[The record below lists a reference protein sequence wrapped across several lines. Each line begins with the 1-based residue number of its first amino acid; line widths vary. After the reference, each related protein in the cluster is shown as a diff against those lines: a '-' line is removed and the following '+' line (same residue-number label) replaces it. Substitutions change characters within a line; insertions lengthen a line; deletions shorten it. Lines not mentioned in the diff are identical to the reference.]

1 MAFLHGG
8 TKKSTRRSKRP
19 LTNRVSQLCGRNS
32 RSRRSF
38 WEVLEDRRLL
48 AGDISWTN
56 LATDLHGSLASVQS
70 NLTTAIN
77 YAPVMPIVG
86 DQLAGNSAI
95 GQLVSA
101 NGDRVVDV
109 FQGLPGIV
117 SQQYPGSPPTTTQ
130 LVDLVKQ
137 QLVSV
142 AGDLTADHQI
152 TPSDV
157 VVTPN
162 VGGGSAWRFEL
173 LVHQDLTPAAAH
185 PQFKAALG
193 NYLTVDASGSGNL
206 NIDLNV
212 GIDYLLQF
220 TFDTANNTLALEPTS
235 LSGQFPGNSQLSNA
249 SLAVE
254 ITAAPSAGFSASGR
268 VAGLL
273 HITATDNGSH
283 LTGTFAATI
292 GSTGQVTGSLT
303 ATSHV
308 GLHLI
313 MDFGSGS
320 LPFNPQMTADFQY
333 DWMQQNP
340 VVLVSGMLPESF
352 GVLEDVKF
360 ESITLVG
367 SSLFGS
373 GGFVSNIVQKVQ
385 AFTKPIQPLIDFIS
399 FQVPGLSDL
408 GLDVSVKSFLEEANP
423 DSAAAIEA
431 TINAID
437 AINHINLSALTGDFV
452 LGTLELGGLDTL
464 RQLQD
469 PNWTAGASQLNTI
482 SLPGQLAPLDFPII
496 TDPAHSAVQLLL
508 GGDATLF
515 SFAQGF
521 SAEFNLPDIPLFGIP
536 PFLGFFLRPKAAFNL
551 SFSFGYDTAGLRAA
565 VSDADASHLQA
576 HILDGFYIDN
586 TKTHV
591 TDSNGNDY
599 DHYAT
604 SVNIIGELDLVARA
618 VILEVSGGLAAQ
630 VNLHVDP
637 NLNDGQQRVRLSAL
651 DQAISE
657 GQIPFAASGSIYVT
671 ADIAVVIP
679 TFWGNIVLAHV
690 NLGHLTIVDFGAD
703 GHPAPEDDGNTIFV
717 QKTDAARKVYVRMA
731 TLSTP
736 TADDP
741 RAFTKAILVEYPDLK
756 EYYPVAKY
764 THDANGVLLP
774 PEHIRDYNLIATKQA
789 YHVVIDADLQAHYVP
804 YDETGD
810 QTIIVEDLTWDGQ
823 LAPVDAVLIGGAGN
837 DTLEY
842 QGAGKAVLIGAGGDD
857 ILQST
862 NPNAASVAEF
872 GDRIAA
878 NQTGYYA
885 SGWPTEVQNRIDAQ
899 IEADG
904 QPPIVHVA
912 GAPGDF
918 MSGAGPHVVLA
929 GGSGANL
936 LEGGTSTTFLGGSG
950 INEYKV
956 SLKLSANNPTE
967 GHILVGQ
974 SAHNTVIFER
984 TDVPNNDD
992 DSVVLRALGGNL
1004 HVTGKE
1010 TDLVVDHTDT
1020 VSFNLNGGTLDIGDL
1035 SSLGT
1040 VHLLA
1045 NLLPSRT
1052 TVTHV
1057 LMDTP
1062 LTPQAYPIFLFENS
1076 FAQLDSDG
1084 NVIFDE
1090 HGNFALYYDLDV
1102 LQGGSNY
1109 QPGANLEMVGLAPS
1123 DDLQLK
1129 LHGGQVD
1136 VGNLDGTR
1144 IGRIVIDGTARAA
1157 NSSFVDDIQIQLHN
1171 GNDSMFPDVGGSTTV
1186 LMADAMP
1193 PYRVQILGN
1202 QSQDI
1207 TRFTQE
1213 IVTGSGVN
1221 PVEGKL
1227 LTIDA
1232 SQLSGQLDVN
1242 SFENVLLTAVNP
1254 HLDVSIE
1261 GSTNF
1266 PTSGE
1271 ATQVTIGNGLLG
1283 NIQSL
1288 VHVSSAEL
1296 TIDNR
1301 NAQGAPSF
1309 LNAYSGSSRLILTDT
1324 AFSGWPGPFS
1334 VVHAPMLTYDNLR
1347 GPLTVYMGQ
1356 EDEISLDGTPL
1367 GITRIA
1373 INSNWFSYRDE
1384 VYSANW
1390 SVPLDVSGDFSIYL
1404 GQRLNP
1410 LTGVV
1415 ERIQHLG
1422 GLAIP
1427 VTYYAAGLPAVDVV
1441 LDGELDPPDA
1451 SYILDG
1457 DTNLHIVN
1465 QEIGLSVII
1474 NGFRSQD
1481 QLHVLMP
1488 GGTVQA
1494 DLTETG
1500 PGTISID
1507 GSARLAGTNA
1517 AAADNIVV
1525 ASRGANITLDPSGA
1539 NNSVLQAFNTLY
1551 VLGSMPQ
1558 DNLTLNVPTQTNVT
1572 NTVTIDASQLQG
1584 TLHVNSVNPLPQMLS
1599 PFGLTTVNLSAVNP
1613 LLAVFIVGTGPFS
1626 GGSTYAAA
1634 QTTARIGAGRLARIE
1649 GNVTV
1654 GKVVLTMD
1662 DSAATVPSDMTITA
1676 TDASGWITTD
1686 PVSAPRLSYSNL
1698 YRDLTINAGGGDR
1711 FELDHTPQAIDGI
1724 VLNNA
1729 TTGTQDQIYSTNWTA
1744 PIIANGNWSIY
1755 LGSFL
1760 HSDGSVDRVK
1770 TLAGLA
1776 IPVTLNFSGS
1786 PTGHVVLDGDAD
1798 PAGAQYVIDGSS
1810 NLHIVNQTFGLNVTI
1825 NGFRAQDEAYIY
1837 LPGGTVA
1844 ADLRHTGSGILY
1856 LDGKSRLAGNHP
1868 TAPNSI
1874 SAQVRAGDISLDPV
1888 NTNDSVLHAFNT
1900 LFVLGS
1906 MPQDGLQVTA
1916 STSFQIAPS
1925 FQGTP
1930 RTAVGVFTG
1939 YFGSYNVVNQPADF
1953 YTVLSWPFQSIVNTD
1968 SNDPPIL
1975 VGVPPAGVN
1984 YTDTT
1989 LLYRYSGPDP
1999 QGLPDALVPVRIYPL
2014 ASNPVTIDD
2023 NANFDASQLRGAFS
2037 FQTAQPDY
2045 AAAETLVSGFGAR
2058 SALPVETFGQTSV
2071 VLSKVNP
2078 QLSVTITGTTP
2089 ITNADYNNLNASLSF
2104 GGGSV
2109 IHYAGTQV
2117 TVGRGVLANV
2127 QGDVAVHQ
2135 AWLEEV
2141 NDRQGTAANNL
2152 TLTSGALTGWTT
2164 PAGTHPTLT
2173 FDSLQGGLAV
2183 SGSPV
2188 DQFDVEGTPDSA
2200 PRVTIQNFSTSGPAS
2215 GVYVMGKSV
2224 MPLFVTGNFALSVGR
2239 RLNGDG
2245 TVTNVGQVA
2254 GVYDYHN
2261 RFNPYDA
2268 SLSGIFILQHLFENF
2283 QMLDP
2288 GGAAIVPGV
2297 TYETYVGNDTSRAQ
2311 QPLPVFFQNTLSGQ
2325 STMVFDA
2332 SHDVL
2337 NQGHWGTINFNP
2349 AANYIGIAA
2358 NANYPGQ
2365 ADLRFFQGDV
2375 ISGTNVETFF
2385 YGPQLIGSPGFQ
2397 NKPGPAVLID
2407 NPSTSPVH
2415 YIGGLHNA
2423 FDAEEILIGAASGPV
2438 SIAGAG
2444 PGTLVELNPLF
2455 SLPVGAATS
2464 VFASDASYHLLGL
2477 PGWTSGNAAGFSLL
2491 DTVHADV
2498 TVSGA
2503 SLRIVGDIPLPI
2515 GVDPSSSTPEV
2526 HLNGNQITGIAGAPV
2541 HFSGLL
2547 DLTFNSFFTNWG
2559 SSLDM
2564 EVPQLP
2570 GLSVLLSGHGTAPM
2584 FVDDTPSGITTVI
2597 GSVLSASD
2605 TALTSGPISVL
2616 QTTGPLVL
2624 GQFFGS
2630 YTSPWPV
2637 AVGQPSGSLTWS
2649 DGLSVPSLTIGN
2661 GGSVQNIHGSILVLG
2676 DSHNN
2681 SPLVTNIDGRADPAR
2696 AAVSFVAQSYF
2707 PSSPGIISA
2716 RSNVFGTFF
2725 EELHGFTPGTIYFG
2739 SYFALPR
2746 NLNID
2751 GSAGSSYNVAA
2762 APPTMR
2768 LFAGAGSSVVNS
2780 SAPISIIGATTVQLF
2795 LASFSPLAGYL
2806 GPPQVVVSEDPAHPQ
2821 PIDLRVDRTPLGVFP
2836 STPSGTLHLENAGG
2850 GMMSLRLNDESAFG
2864 SADYWK
2870 VLYHGADAHLAVNY
2884 GPIIISDTGAAGTV
2898 VSTGSQAVDVYGTT
2912 SLLTINPNGS
2922 SFAGVGVRLGQAGNM
2937 QAILGEVDILSNPA
2951 PLAFTIVTLNDSADP
2966 SRRTIHL
2973 ATDVNGNSL
2982 ISGMAPGLIKL
2993 VGAQFSPTLAGGV
3006 GGSTF
3011 RVETQ
3016 SSPFFSITGGS
3027 TADLLAGPDLPN
3039 LWQIGA
3045 NVVYLNAN
3053 VFAQNIASVLGGA
3066 DSDTFNIFAGPLSG
3080 NLDGGPG
3087 IDTLTYANYSDWHGV
3102 PFDLA
3107 HGIAP
3112 LVGGITNNVEIVPI
3126 EFATADQTN
3135 YAGAPI
3141 QSMQIGVLGG
3151 LGIFTDTA
3159 SGLPP
3164 GLTLDSHTGLITG
3177 TIPESAGNGSRYAIH
3192 VTAFDGYNS
3201 TAGDFQWTVLSGISL
3216 TNPGNRNSTIG
3227 DQVSLAIQVTSI
3239 YGQPLTFSAQSLPP
3253 GLAINAQTGLISGT
3267 IPSGADAG
3275 SPYNVVVAATD
3286 GAHTG
3291 SLAFWWNVVPVDH
3304 STLEAISW
3312 ADPSLGSPLPND
3324 GSYLE
3329 AASSVV
3335 SADGRYVAFY
3345 SFASNLVPGDTNGR
3359 YDVFVRDR
3367 QTGSTTLVSG
3377 GVSAPGNRDAFDPS
3391 ISADGRFI
3399 AFYSNS
3405 TNLVAGGTNGN
3416 YQVFVRDLQTSTTTL
3431 VSVGPNGQGNNL
3443 SASPTISP
3451 NGRYITFY
3459 SDSSNLTP
3467 EGGNGFDQSYVRDLQ
3482 MGTTTLVST
3491 GSNGEGNGQSYYPPA
3506 LSADGRYVA
3515 FASNSS
3521 NLAPGGTNGRWQIFL
3536 RDLQAGTTKLVS
3548 AGAAG
3553 PANRDCYDV
3562 SMSADGSRIVFDTS
3576 ANNLVGG
3583 TTNFNSN
3590 IYASDWQTGTITL
3603 VSVDSAG
3610 QFGNGYSADPS
3621 ISASGRYVAF
3631 DSGATNLVPGD
3642 TNGHQDVFLHDLQTG
3657 LTKRISVGGAA
3668 AEGDNDSFYPS
3679 ISADG
3684 RAVAFNSSANNLVA
3698 GFNVQNYEIYLYF
3711 NPDIAVTADPLSVG
3725 NTSDGGPGSLRQ
3737 AILNANSLGGSSHTI
3752 TFALPA
3758 GLQTINLVTPLPT
3771 VTGPLVLA
3779 LDASQNVK
3787 IQSPSGNVWGNSST
3801 LTRTGAGSLIVVA
3814 GIEGPGSLTVDAG
3827 SSLTAGHI
3835 VQNSLVIGG
3844 TAVAPAL
3851 LTIAP
3856 SDASGN
3862 SLAAETQ
3869 SLAGAATDETRGTLQ
3884 LLVTAS
3890 AGFTAVAANSSTDS
3904 TMTTAITPFTTI
3916 TSSPVQIA
3924 VAPAGQSFIAPSGGA
3939 EESPSDSTT
3948 DWPSLHNAFTF
3959 STAHQAIL
3967 DGQES
3972 GVAIRVAGLLRR
3984 DAVAAAFDDADI
3996 ENWLGSTERFRRSAA
4011 DTENNFLSDDL
4022 LAAIGLRW
4030 RT

>member
-1 MAFLHGG
+1 M
-8 TKKSTRRSKRP
+8 
-19 LTNRVSQLCGRNS
+19 
-32 RSRRSF
+32 
-38 WEVLEDRRLL
+38 LEDRRLL

-56 LATDLHGSLASVQS
+56 LATELHGSLASVQS

-101 NGDRVVDV
+101 NGDRVVGV
-109 FQGLPGIV
+109 FQGLPGII

-152 TPSDV
+152 TTSDV

-193 NYLTVDASGSGNL
+193 NYLTVDGSGSGNL
-206 NIDLNV
+206 NVDLNV

-235 LSGQFPGNSQLSNA
+235 LSGQFPGNPQLANA

-303 ATSHV
+303 ATSHL

-452 LGTLELGGLDTL
+452 LGTLELGSLDTL
-464 RQLQD
+464 RQLQN

-521 SAEFNLPDIPLFGIP
+521 SADFNLPDIPLFGIP

-789 YHVVIDADLQAHYVP
+789 YHVVIDVNLQAHYVP

-878 NQTGYYA
+878 NQTAYYA
-885 SGWPTEVQNRIDAQ
+885 TGWPTEVQNRIDAQ
-899 IEADG
+899 IETDG
-904 QPPIVHVA
+904 EAPLVHA
-912 GAPGDF
+912 PGAPGDF
-918 MSGAGPHVVLA
+918 MSGAGSHVVLA

-950 INEYKV
+950 TNEYKV

-1004 HVTGKE
+1004 FVTGKQ
-1010 TDLVVDHTDT
+1010 TDIVVDHTDT
-1020 VSFNLNGGTLDIGDL
+1020 VSFTLNGGTLDIGDL

-1062 LTPQAYPIFLFENS
+1062 LTPQAYPIFLLEHS

-1084 NVIFDE
+1084 NLIFDA
-1090 HGNFALYYDLDV
+1090 HGNLAQYYDLDV
-1102 LQGGSNY
+1102 LQGGSADL
-1109 QPGANLEMVGLAPS
+1109 PGANLEMVGLAQS

-1129 LHGGQVD
+1129 LHGGQVKI
-1136 VGNLDGTR
+1136 GNLDGAA
-1144 IGRIVIDGTARAA
+1144 IGRVVIDGTARAA
-1157 NSSFVDDIQIQLHN
+1157 NSNFVDDIQIDLPD

-1202 QSQDI
+1202 QVQDI
-1207 TRFTQE
+1207 TRFTQTVL
-1213 IVTGSGVN
+1213 IANGVN
-1221 PVEGKL
+1221 PLEGKL
-1227 LTIDA
+1227 VTLDA
-1232 SQLSGQLDVN
+1232 SQLLGDLQVN
-1242 SFENVLLTAVNP
+1242 TIENVLLTAVNP

-1261 GSTNF
+1261 GSNNF

-1271 ATQVTIGNGLLG
+1271 ATHVTIGNGLLG

-1301 NAQGAPSF
+1301 NAQGAPSV

-1324 AFSGWPGPFS
+1324 VFSGWPGPFS
-1334 VVHAPMLTYDNLR
+1334 VVHAPMVTYDNLQ

-1356 EDEISLDGTPL
+1356 EDDISLDGTPP
-1367 GITRIA
+1367 GISRIA
-1373 INSNWFSYRDE
+1373 INSNWFSYRDA

-1390 SVPLDVSGDFSIYL
+1390 SVPIDIAGDFGIYL

-1410 LTGVV
+1410 LTGAV

-1441 LDGELDPPDA
+1441 LDGELDPPNA
-1451 SYILDG
+1451 NYILDG
-1457 DTNLHIVN
+1457 DTKLHVVN
-1465 QEIGLSVII
+1465 QEMGLSVTI

-1517 AAADNIVV
+1517 AAENNIVV
-1525 ASRGANITLDPSGA
+1525 GSRGANITLDPSGA

-1584 TLHVNSVNPLPQMLS
+1584 TLHVNSVNPLPQLLS
-1599 PFGLTTVNLSAVNP
+1599 PFGLTTVNLAAVNP
-1613 LLAVFIVGTGPFS
+1613 LLAVFIVGTDPFS
-1626 GGSTYAAA
+1626 GGSTYAVA
-1634 QTTARIGAGRLARIE
+1634 QTTVKVGAGRLARIE

-1686 PVSAPRLSYSNL
+1686 QVPAPRLLYSNL
-1698 YRDLTINAGGGDR
+1698 YRDLTINAGAGDR
-1711 FELDHTPQAIDGI
+1711 FELDHTPQTLDHI

-1729 TTGTQDQIYSTNWTA
+1729 TSTQDQIYSTNWTA
-1744 PIIANGNWSIY
+1744 PIIANGNWSIF

-1760 HSDGSVDRVK
+1760 HPDGTVDRVK
-1770 TLAGLA
+1770 NLVGLA
-1776 IPVTLNFSGS
+1776 IPVTLNFSGA
-1786 PTGHVVLDGDAD
+1786 PTGHVVLDGDLD

-1810 NLHIVNQTFGLNVTI
+1810 NLHIVNQTVGLNVTI
-1825 NGFRAQDEAYIY
+1825 NGFRAQDDAYIY

-1856 LDGKSRLAGNHP
+1856 FDGKSRLAGNHP
-1868 TAPNSI
+1868 TAPNSV

-1888 NTNDSVLHAFNT
+1888 SANDSVLQAFNT

-1906 MPQDGLQVTA
+1906 MPQDSLQVIA
-1916 STSFQIAPS
+1916 STSFHVTPS
-1925 FQGTP
+1925 QQGFP
-1930 RTAVGVFTG
+1930 RTSVGVYTG
-1939 YFGSYNVVNQPADF
+1939 YFGTYNVVNQPADF
-1953 YTVLSWPFQSIVNTD
+1953 YTVLSWPFQPIVNTD
-1968 SNDPPIL
+1968 SNEPGIL
-1975 VGVPPAGVN
+1975 VGAAPPAGVN
-1984 YTDTT
+1984 YRDTT
-1989 LLYRYSGPDP
+1989 LLYRYSGSDP
-1999 QGLPDALVPVRIYPL
+1999 QGLPDVLVPVRIYPL
-2014 ASNPVTIDD
+2014 ASDPVTIDN
-2023 NANFDASQLRGAFS
+2023 NATFDASQLRGTFS

-2045 AAAETLVSGFGAR
+2045 STAETLVAGFGAR

-2078 QLSVTITGTTP
+2078 QLSVSITGTTP
-2089 ITNADYNNLNASLSF
+2089 ITGADYDNLNSSLSF

-2109 IHYAGTQV
+2109 IDYVGTQV
-2117 TVGRGVLANV
+2117 TIGSGALADIQGNV
-2127 QGDVAVHQ
+2127 SVHQ
-2135 AWLEEV
+2135 AWLKEV
-2141 NDRQGTAANNL
+2141 NDRQGTAANNF
-2152 TLTSGALTGWTT
+2152 TLSAGALTSWAT

-2173 FDSLQGGLAV
+2173 FDSLQGDLAV
-2183 SGSPV
+2183 GGSAV

-2239 RLNGDG
+2239 RLNADG

-2268 SLSGIFILQHLFENF
+2268 SLSGIFIQQHLFENF

-2288 GGAAIVPGV
+2288 SGAVIVPEV
-2297 TYETYVGNDTSRAQ
+2297 TYETYVGNDTFRAQ

-2325 STMVFDA
+2325 STLVFDA

-2337 NQGHWGTINFNP
+2337 NQGHWGTLSFNP
-2349 AANYIGIAA
+2349 SANYIGIAA
-2358 NANYPGQ
+2358 NANYPAQ

-2375 ISGTNVETFF
+2375 IYGTNIETFF

-2407 NPSTSPVH
+2407 NPLTSPVH
-2415 YIGGLHNA
+2415 YIGSAHNS
-2423 FDAEEILIGAASGPV
+2423 FDAEEVLIGAARGPV
-2438 SIAGAG
+2438 SVAGAG

-2455 SLPVGAATS
+2455 SLPIGAATS
-2464 VFASDASYHLLGL
+2464 VFTSEVSYHLLGL

-2491 DTVHADV
+2491 DTIHADV

-2515 GVDPSSSTPEV
+2515 GVDPPSSTPEV
-2526 HLNGNQITGIAGAPV
+2526 HLNGNQITGIAGATV

-2570 GLSVLLSGHGTAPM
+2570 GLSILLPGHGTAPTI
-2584 FVDDTPSGITTVI
+2584 VDETPSGISTLI

-2605 TALTSGPISVL
+2605 AAVTAGPISVL
-2616 QTTGPLVL
+2616 QATGSLVL

-2649 DGLSVPSLTIGN
+2649 DGLSVPSLSLGN
-2661 GGSVQNIHGSILVLG
+2661 GGSLQNIHGSVLVLG

-2696 AAVSFVAQSYF
+2696 AAVSFVAQSYS
-2707 PSSPGIISA
+2707 PPPPGIISA
-2716 RSNVFGTFF
+2716 RSIVFGTFF

-2746 NLNID
+2746 NLNVY

-2768 LFAGAGSSVVNS
+2768 LFAGASSSVVNS
-2780 SAPISIIGATTVQLF
+2780 SAPINIIGATTVQL
-2795 LASFSPLAGYL
+2795 LLGSFSPIVGYS

-2850 GMMSLRLNDESAFG
+2850 GLMSLRLHDDSFAIP
-2864 SADYWK
+2864 DYWQ
-2870 VLYHGADAHLAVNY
+2870 VVYRGADARLAVNY
-2884 GPIIISDTGAAGTV
+2884 GPVIVSDTGAAGTV
-2898 VSTGSQAVDVYGTT
+2898 INAGAQATDVYGTT
-2912 SLLTINPNGS
+2912 GPLTINPSGS
-2922 SFAGVGVRLGQAGNM
+2922 FFAGVGVRLGQAGNM
-2937 QAILGEVDILSNPA
+2937 QAILGEVDILSNAA
-2951 PLAFTIVTLNDSADP
+2951 PLSYTFVSLNDSADA

-2993 VGAQFSPTLAGGV
+2993 VGAQFSPTLAGGL

-3011 RVETQ
+3011 RIDTE

-3027 TADLLAGPDLPN
+3027 AADLLAGPDLPN
-3039 LWQIGA
+3039 LWQIGTNA
-3045 NVVYLNAN
+3045 VYLNAN
-3053 VFAQNIASVLGGA
+3053 GFAQNIASVLGGV

-3087 IDTLTYANYSDWHGV
+3087 IDTLSYSNYADWHGV

-3112 LVGGITNNVEIVPI
+3112 LVGGTTSNVEIVPL
-3126 EFATADQTN
+3126 EMATGDQTN

-3141 QSMQIGVLGG
+3141 PAVQIGVLGG
-3151 LGIFTDTA
+3151 LGVFTYTA
-3159 SGLPP
+3159 SGLPA

-3192 VTAFDGYNS
+3192 VIASDGYNS

-3227 DQVSLAIQVTSI
+3227 DQVSLTIQVTSI
-3239 YGQPLTFSAQSLPP
+3239 YGQPLTLSAQSLPP
-3253 GLAINAQTGLISGT
+3253 GLAIDAQTGLISGT
-3267 IPSGADAG
+3267 IPGGADAG

-3291 SLAFWWNVVPVDH
+3291 SVAFRWNVLPVDH

-3312 ADPSLGSPLPND
+3312 ADPSLGSPLPNNAAQ
-3324 GSYLE
+3324 LE
-3329 AASSVV
+3329 SASTVV

-3345 SFASNLVPGDTNGR
+3345 SYASNLVPGDTNNN

-3367 QTGSTTLVSG
+3367 ETGTTALVSG
-3377 GVSAPGNRDAFDPS
+3377 GISGPGNGSAFDPS
-3391 ISADGRFI
+3391 VSADGRYV
-3399 AFYSNS
+3399 AFYSS
-3405 TNLVAGGTNGN
+3405 SSNLVPGGSNGN
-3416 YQVFVRDLQTSTTTL
+3416 YQVFVRDLQTGTTTL
-3431 VSVGPNGQGNNL
+3431 VSIGPNGQGNNT
-3443 SASPTISP
+3443 SASPTISA

-3459 SDSSNLTP
+3459 SSSNNLTP
-3467 EGGNGFDQSYVRDLQ
+3467 EGGNGFYQTYVRDLQ
-3482 MGTTTLVST
+3482 TGTTTLVST
-3491 GSNGEGNGQSYYPPA
+3491 GSNGEGNGQSYYPSA
-3506 LSADGRYVA
+3506 ISADGRYVA
-3515 FASNSS
+3515 FASTST
-3521 NLAPGGTNGRWQIFL
+3521 NLAAGGTSGVWQVFL
-3536 RDLQAGTTKLVS
+3536 RDQQAGTTRLVS
-3548 AGAAG
+3548 TGVGG
-3553 PANRDCYDV
+3553 PANRSCYDV
-3562 SMSADGSRIVFDTS
+3562 SISGDGSRIAFDS
-3576 ANNLVGG
+3576 GANDLVAG
-3583 TTNFNSN
+3583 TASFISN
-3590 IYASDWQTGTITL
+3590 VYVSDWQGGVIAL

-3631 DSGATNLVPGD
+3631 DSGAANLVAED
-3642 TNGHQDVFLHDLQTG
+3642 TNGYQDVFLHDLQTG
-3657 LTKRISVGGAA
+3657 LTKRISVGSAL
-3668 AEGDNDSFYPS
+3668 EGDNDSYYPS

-3684 RAVAFNSSANNLVA
+3684 RAVAFNSSADNLVA
-3698 GFNVQNYEIYLYF
+3698 GFNVQNYEIYLYI
-3711 NPDIAVTADPLSVG
+3711 NPDIADNADPLSVG
-3725 NTSDGGPGSLRQ
+3725 NTSDSGPGSLRQ
-3737 AILNANSLGGSSHTI
+3737 AILYVNSLGGSSHTI

-3758 GLQTINLVTPLPT
+3758 GSQTINLLTPLPA
-3771 VTGPLVLA
+3771 VTSPLVVA

-3787 IQSPSGNVWGNSST
+3787 IQSPPGNVWANSSSMTQTGPGT
-3801 LTRTGAGSLIVVA
+3801 LTFTA
-3814 GIEGPGSLTVDAG
+3814 GIEGPGTLTVGEG
-3827 SSLTAGHI
+3827 SSLTTGHI
-3835 VQNSLVIGG
+3835 VQAALVIGG
-3844 TAVAPAL
+3844 TAGAPAL
-3851 LTIAP
+3851 VTITA
-3856 SDASGN
+3856 SDVSGN
-3862 SLAAETQ
+3862 PSVPSIATPASAATDTASNNPQLLAPASADHSAVALSSTSTMTAANTTSSAPDSSPIRNAGALTSHGSFARDLGTERSPLDPARPITRQASVAIVTAPTSMNPAVEESDWSLSRYAVGRSSPADQAIVRGRQVAAA
-3869 SLAGAATDETRGTLQ
+3869 LAGA
-3884 LLVTAS
+3884 
-3890 AGFTAVAANSSTDS
+3890 
-3904 TMTTAITPFTTI
+3904 
-3916 TSSPVQIA
+3916 
-3924 VAPAGQSFIAPSGGA
+3924 
-3939 EESPSDSTT
+3939 
-3948 DWPSLHNAFTF
+3948 
-3959 STAHQAIL
+3959 
-3967 DGQES
+3967 
-3972 GVAIRVAGLLRR
+3972 LLRR
-3984 DAVAAAFDDADI
+3984 DEIAAAFDEADI
-3996 ENWLGSTERFRRSAA
+3996 QKWLGSAGPFRRSAP
-4011 DTENNFLSDDL
+4011 DVEINVFSDDL
-4022 LAAIGLRW
+4022 LEAIGQRW
-4030 RT
+4030 RN